1 MEKRTADNIPY
12 AVEFIGHRRESH
24 RFGHFGYHRDVKS
37 KSVLGQN
44 IYSAA
49 LGLYNAPIQL
59 SDNTIPS

>member
-49 LGLYNAPIQL
+49 LGLYNAPI
-59 SDNTIPS
+59 